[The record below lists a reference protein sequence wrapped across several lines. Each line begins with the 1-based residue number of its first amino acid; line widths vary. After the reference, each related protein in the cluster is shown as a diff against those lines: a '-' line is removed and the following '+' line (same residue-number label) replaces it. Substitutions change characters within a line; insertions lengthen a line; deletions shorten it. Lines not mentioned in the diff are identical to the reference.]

1 MKLTTATA
9 AAAAGLALAAGARAD
24 IIEVTFQGVVNGEFG
39 DVLPTVDTGATFTGS
54 FRYDTSGAVFVPE
67 GEPLPGPGATVVSYH
82 SMLSYNVAFEEN
94 DGAPGP
100 ISFITFHAD
109 QLQSDQLFET
119 VTNDQLGFDPGVL
132 IDNYSNRVGGADPG
146 GRGTLAWGI
155 SLNSRDGTPFTSA
168 ALPHS
173 LSLSD
178 FDIGV
183 FSLDKVD
190 DFGLPVGGIS
200 GDITT
205 LTSRVIPT
213 PGTGAMLA
221 LGAAAAFRRRRG

>member
-1 MKLTTATA
+1 MKLTTMTA
-9 AAAAGLALAAGARAD
+9 AAAAGLAMTAGAGAD
-24 IIEVTFQGVVNGEFG
+24 IVEVTFQGIIDGDFG
-39 DVLPTVDTGATFTGS
+39 DVLPTVDTGATFTGF
-54 FRYDTSGAVFVPE
+54 FRYDTNGAVFAPE
-67 GEPLPGPGATVVSYH
+67 GELLPGPGAAVVSYH
-82 SMLSYNVAFEEN
+82 SMLSYSVTFEEN
-94 DGAPGP
+94 DGPPGP

-109 QLQSDQLFET
+109 QLESDQFFET
-119 VTNDQLGFDPGVL
+119 VTNDQPGFDPGVL
-132 IDNYSNRVGGADPG
+132 IDNYSNRVGSAAAG
-146 GRGTLAWGI
+146 GGSLAWGI
-155 SLNSRDGTPFTSA
+155 SLNSRDGGPFTSA
-168 ALPHS
+168 ALPDS

-178 FDIGV
+178 FETGF

-221 LGAAAAFRRRRG
+221 LGAAAAFRRRRN